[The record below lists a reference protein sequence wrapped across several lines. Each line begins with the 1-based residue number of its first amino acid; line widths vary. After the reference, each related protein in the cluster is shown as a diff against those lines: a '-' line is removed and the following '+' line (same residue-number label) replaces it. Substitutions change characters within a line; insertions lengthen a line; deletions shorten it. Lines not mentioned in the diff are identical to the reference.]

1 MRVIRLQY
9 DGYRNLVPDAVEAAE
24 GVNLIY
30 GDNAQGKTNLV
41 EGIWLFTGAKSF
53 RGSKDGELT
62 GFDKEFSRLKLDFY
76 AGGREQNAE
85 LRVAGRRQ
93 AILNG
98 VELKSPTQLAGGFCA
113 VIFSPSHL
121 SLIQDGPA
129 ARRKFLD
136 IAIGQMWPKYIE
148 ILRRYTRAVTQRN
161 AALKD
166 LRFSSRMEG
175 LMDIFDQSIAQFGG
189 RLTEYRR
196 RYVEALRRYAPEIY
210 SGLSGGREKLFLSY
224 LPAHLPAGEEDGQ
237 AEKAAMSVSAR
248 SEAYAAELLEA
259 LRAAREEDIRTG
271 ATSVGPHRDDMEL
284 TIDGLPVRSF
294 GSQGQKRSAVLTLKL
309 AEAEVLK
316 NGLGEKPVIL
326 LDDVMSELD
335 AARQD
340 YILNHIS
347 GWQVFITCCDPAPIQ
362 RLTGGRSFHMESG
375 RISWTDMSEGIA
387 GDLGTGR
394 GEDRK
399 IHKETEGERSGKIP
413 GQGDDEDSVKNEV

>member
-9 DGYRNLVPDAVEAAE
+9 DGYRNLASNSIEAGE

-62 GFDKEFSRLKLDFY
+62 GFDSDFSRLQLDFF
-76 AGGREQNAE
+76 AAGREQTAE

-98 VELKSPTQLAGGFCA
+98 VELKSPAQLAGGFCA
-113 VIFSPSHL
+113 VIFSPTHL

-148 ILRRYTRAVTQRN
+148 ILKRYTRAVTQRN

-166 LRFSSRMEG
+166 LRYSSQMEG
-175 LMDIFDQSIAQFGG
+175 LIEIFEQSIAQFGG

-196 RYVEALRRYAPEIY
+196 RYVKALRRFAPEIY
-210 SGLSGGREKLFLSY
+210 NGLSGGKEKLSISY
-224 LPAHLPAGEEDGQ
+224 QSVHLKQNEKEGQPSGGSEE
-237 AEKAAMSVSAR
+237 
-248 SEAYAAELLEA
+248 YAKGLLNA
-259 LRAAREEDIRTG
+259 LRDVREEDLRTG
-271 ATSVGPHRDDMEL
+271 VTSVGPHRDDLEIF
-284 TIDGLPVRSF
+284 IDGLPVRSF

-316 NGLGEKPVIL
+316 NAIGEKPVIL

-340 YILNHIS
+340 YILNHIH
-347 GWQVFITCCDPAPIQ
+347 GWQVFITCCDPAPIKK
-362 RLTGGRSFHMESG
+362 LVEGKSFYVESG
-375 RISWTDMSEGIA
+375 RVITAE
-387 GDLGTGR
+387 
-394 GEDRK
+394 
-399 IHKETEGERSGKIP
+399 
-413 GQGDDEDSVKNEV
+413 